1 MIFGLLP
8 LFLTDPLGTSRTLL
22 GLIEG
27 TAEMLGYTVRMAS
40 GVVSD
45 KVEKRKP
52 LVILGYAL
60 SDVSKLFLRLQGAWS
75 THLPCD

>member
-40 GVVSD
+40 GVEIGRAHV
-45 KVEKRKP
+45 
-52 LVILGYAL
+52 
-60 SDVSKLFLRLQGAWS
+60 
-75 THLPCD
+75 